1 MTRFA
6 YFHCGQLKKRRAKQW
21 KSWLK
26 LENFHMKGK
35 KSMSCEIFSNTVV
48 PKWRYSFKNIWGNF
62 LYTFCFTFF
71 PFMTQYARTELEG
84 CKRNL
89 DVLQNDFETKKMW
102 TTSITIISSNLG
114 ENSFRQS
121 KLKSFFVILSVFGSM
136 LYSISI

>member
-1 MTRFA
+1 
-6 YFHCGQLKKRRAKQW
+6 
-21 KSWLK
+21 
-26 LENFHMKGK
+26 
-35 KSMSCEIFSNTVV
+35 
-48 PKWRYSFKNIWGNF
+48 
-62 LYTFCFTFF
+62 
-71 PFMTQYARTELEG
+71 MTQYARTELEG

-136 LYSISI
+136 LYSIFQYNITFGSMTKNIGDVCGIA